1 MSETDCQ
8 RTGFS
13 LLGKSV
19 LFVATR
25 GAFGVLCTLKRDP
38 GRCDSNWGGA
48 CKSLCFS
55 DMKTL
60 IAVFYGKCKGLGF
73 FGSRNAQFLF
83 S

>member
-1 MSETDCQ
+1 MSDTDCQ
-8 RTGFS
+8 RAGFP
-13 LLGKSV
+13 LLRKSV
-19 LFVATR
+19 LFAATR
-25 GAFGVLCTLKRDP
+25 GAFGVLCTLKFGA
-38 GRCDSNWGGA
+38 GRCGTNFGEA

-60 IAVFYGKCKGLGF
+60 IAVFYRKCKGLGF